1 MDLTE
6 EQRKKI
12 TVIGFLT
19 IHPDINKHRLLS
31 KYNISSE
38 NFLFFLKNGLCQNT
52 TRTDIKNSR
61 ITILGWDYID
71 KEFYDILINKYSHKL
86 KETKKVHDTQYETL
100 IVLTIG
106 ISLVINILMM
116 YFVGHVFNNIIFYRC
131 FNITI
136 IFIQLIVLSQVIPD
150 NKDSYENYL
159 EYISIKRFCYL
170 SCISIFVFIIC
181 FFLSLLSH

>member
-6 EQRKKI
+6 EQIKKI

-31 KYNISSE
+31 KYNVSSE
-38 NFLFFLKNGLCQNT
+38 NILFFLKNGLCQNT
-52 TRTDIKNSR
+52 TKTDIENSR
-61 ITILGWDYID
+61 ITILGWEHID
-71 KEFYDILINKYSHKL
+71 GIFYDVLINKYSNKL

-100 IVLTIG
+100 IVLTVG
-106 ISLVINILMM
+106 ISLIINIIMM
-116 YFVGHVFNNIIFYRC
+116 YFIGHVFNNIMFYRY
-131 FNITI
+131 FNISI
-136 IFIQLIVLSQVIPD
+136 IFLQLLILSHVIPE
-150 NKDSYENYL
+150 NKFSYENYL
-159 EYISIKRFCYL
+159 EYIALKRFCYL